1 MLRVVR
7 QLLAVDDLR
16 HAAHV
21 GFARY
26 AETWAGY
33 IAMERSRRN
42 VREARS
48 LYKRC
53 HSRRLQDGGQ
63 AAICMAWLRF
73 EREEGRCAAHSDSR
87 STAIDS
93 KHIWLITL
101 TALRSNKRHDHIL
114 IY

>member
-1 MLRVVR
+1 MPCVEV
-7 QLLAVDDLR
+7 
-16 HAAHV
+16 
-21 GFARY
+21 ARY

-33 IAMERSRRN
+33 IAMERTRRN

-73 EREEGRCAAHSDSR
+73 EREEGRCAATPLPRARPSEV
-87 STAIDS
+87 
-93 KHIWLITL
+93 IT
-101 TALRSNKRHDHIL
+101 
-114 IY
+114 YG